1 VADSSVQFPATT
13 DLANKWTA
21 TVSMATTSSR
31 FSSISTAYHGVSDWD
46 WDEFLVLGIAHFAVY
61 NGHNGLLENV
71 GHTSWVTSLTPSCNV
86 AFGSDWWVS
95 GRQADGRD
103 IFVELNWLLQLEH
116 GDVVVEAS

>member
-1 VADSSVQFPATT
+1 
-13 DLANKWTA
+13 
-21 TVSMATTSSR
+21 MATASSR

-95 GRQADGRD
+95 GRQADGRN